1 MKMNGQAKIGVVLFL
16 LPALALFLIFFI
28 FPIIYVGVL
37 SFFDWNGMTAP
48 VWSALENYKEIFTDK
63 IFWRSLRNNVFWA
76 LAASFI
82 QVPLALLMAL
92 ILSKKVR
99 GWKIF
104 RTIYFLPQVISG
116 IAIASMWSAV
126 YNSEYGLL
134 NGLLEL
140 LGMGDKATNWLGNPK
155 TAFPAVLIYGL
166 FYIGYYMVILMS
178 GISSVD
184 ESYYEA
190 AKIDGATTFQMDFY
204 VTIPMIRYSLM
215 TAITLAAVYG
225 LRTFEQVYLLTNGG
239 PANRTSVL
247 VLFIYNEMRSNHYGT
262 ANAASIMLIATGMCV
277 IVLIRSLF
285 TLFGGKED

>member
-1 MKMNGQAKIGVVLFL
+1 MKMNGQAKVGVIIFL
-16 LPALALFLIFFI
+16 LPALLLFLVFFI
-28 FPIIYVGVL
+28 FPIFYVGTL
-37 SFFDWNGMTAP
+37 SFFDWNGMTKP
-48 VWSALENYKEIFTDK
+48 VFSGLANYKDIFTDK
-63 IFWRSLRNNVFWA
+63 VFWKSLRNNVIWA
-76 LAASFI
+76 FAASFV

-134 NGLLEL
+134 NGLLGL
-140 LGMGDKATNWLGNPK
+140 LGLEEYATNWLGNPK

-184 ESYYEA
+184 ETYYEA
-190 AKIDGATTFQMDFY
+190 AKIDGATTFQMDWY
-204 VTIPMIRYSLM
+204 VTIPMIKYSLM

-225 LRTFEQVYLLTNGG
+225 LRTFEQIYLLTNGG

-262 ANAASIMLIATGMCV
+262 ANAASIMLILTGACV
-277 IVLIRSLF
+277 IVMIRSLF
-285 TLFGGKED
+285 SIGKEKEE